1 MGFYRFT
8 PIGLVSLLG
17 ACMLA
22 PPPPPAAEPAK
33 IEVVTTVTDAR
44 LAFISITGEL
54 PAAGETDYMP
64 PDLFDPLMD
73 RVPVL
78 LDLTIRPPLEIA
90 VADAD
95 GLYGP
100 LQDCSFGPVE
110 AGEISV
116 PTGSN
121 HMLMSVRLGTPADH
135 PENLLSCEYDPSEM
149 TDESPGEVVHVRGC
163 FLPQSVS
170 IPTAVQWVLNPLPA
184 SACGLG
190 D

>member
-1 MGFYRFT
+1 MRSMRL
-8 PIGLVSLLG
+8 ILSGLAAAGLT
-17 ACMLA
+17 ACVVA
-22 PPPPPAAEPAK
+22 PVAELAEPAK
-33 IEVVTTVTDAR
+33 VAVPVTVAEARIAYVSIKGTLPEPGNDLPPATLDA
-44 LAFISITGEL
+44 
-54 PAAGETDYMP
+54 
-64 PDLFDPLMD
+64 LMD

-78 LDLTIRPPLEIA
+78 LDLTIRPPLGLSVVGE
-90 VADAD
+90 D
-95 GLYGP
+95 GLHSAIEECG
-100 LQDCSFGPVE
+100 FGPVD

-121 HMLMSVRLGTPADH
+121 HMLMSVRLGTPVDH
-135 PENLLSCEYDPSEM
+135 PANLLSCDYDPAEM
-149 TDESPGEVVHVRGC
+149 TEESAGVIYRLRGC